1 MKLKSIA
8 RGLSLVLIVV
18 VAGCATGRDAAVE
31 SGERPLGAGFRY
43 SAYGPDWDPGPAYWL
58 RVGQEMAA
66 RFPGAVGETVWIV
79 GRLKGDGTLL
89 NFPVDGDHPLILGS
103 ETDENE
109 AALDLFDRHGFRVW
123 LQVEPGHAPVEKL
136 IHIVLDRYSHHPSVV
151 GIGVDVEWFESTEQ
165 PEGRAVTDAEARAWL
180 AAARKHDPEH
190 RLFLKHWEI
199 GKMPPTAREG
209 LLFIDDSQILPS
221 LQAMVDEFADW
232 GRAFAPAPVGFQYG
246 YPSDRPWWSTLD
258 DPPGD
263 IGRAILDRVPN
274 TEGLYWVD
282 FTVLDLFPPGP
293 DDRPPPEEAE
303 DTDEDLETQ

>member
-8 RGLSLVLIVV
+8 CGLSLVLIVV

-123 LQVEPGHAPVEKL
+123 LQVEPGHAPVEEL
-136 IHIVLDRYSHHPSVV
+136 IHLVLDRYSRHPSVV

-180 AAARKHDPEH
+180 AAAREHDLDY

-232 GRAFAPAPVGFQYG
+232 GRAFAPAPVAFQYG
-246 YPSDRPWWSTLD
+246 YPSDKPWWSELD

-263 IGRAILDRVPN
+263 IGDAILVRVPN

-282 FTVLDLFPPGP
+282 FTVLDLFPPQEGEGSP
-293 DDRPPPEEAE
+293 
-303 DTDEDLETQ
+303 

>member
-1 MKLKSIA
+1 MRRTA
-8 RGLSLVLIVV
+8 RASGVMAILCTMVI
-18 VAGCATGRDAAVE
+18 VAGCATARREAVE
-31 SGERPLGAGFRY
+31 ERPVVGAGFRY

-79 GRLKGDGTLL
+79 GRLKGDGALL
-89 NFPVDGDHPLILGS
+89 NFPVDGVDPLILGS

-123 LQVEPGHAPVEKL
+123 LQVEPGHAPVEEL
-136 IHIVLDRYSHHPSVV
+136 INIVLDRYSRHPSVV

-180 AAARKHDPEH
+180 AAAREHDPDY

-221 LQAMVDEFADW
+221 LEAMVDEFADW

-246 YPSDRPWWSTLD
+246 YPSDRPWWSKLD

-263 IGRAILDRVPN
+263 VGQAILDRVPN

-282 FTVLDLFPPGP
+282 FTVLDLFPPQAGEGSP
-293 DDRPPPEEAE
+293 
-303 DTDEDLETQ
+303 

>member
-8 RGLSLVLIVV
+8 RGLILTLVVV
-18 VAGCATGRDAAVE
+18 VAACATGRDADVE
-31 SGERPLGAGFRY
+31 SDGRPLGAGFRY

-79 GRLKGDGTLL
+79 GRLKGDGALL
-89 NFPVDGDHPLILGS
+89 NFPVDGDYPLILGS
-103 ETDENE
+103 ESDENE

-123 LQVEPGHAPVEKL
+123 LQVEPGHAPVEEL
-136 IHIVLDRYSHHPSVV
+136 IHIVLDRYSRHPSVV

-180 AAARKHDPEH
+180 AAAREHDPDY

-232 GRAFAPAPVGFQYG
+232 GRAFAPAPVAFQYG
-246 YPSDRPWWSTLD
+246 YPSDKPWWSRLD

-263 IGRAILDRVPN
+263 IGDAILARVPN

-282 FTVLDLFPPGP
+282 FTVLDLFPPQAGEGSP
-293 DDRPPPEEAE
+293 
-303 DTDEDLETQ
+303 

>member
-8 RGLSLVLIVV
+8 RGLILTLVVV
-18 VAGCATGRDAAVE
+18 VAACATGRDADVE
-31 SGERPLGAGFRY
+31 SDGRPLGAGFRY

-79 GRLKGDGTLL
+79 GRLKGDGALL
-89 NFPVDGDHPLILGS
+89 NFPVDGDYPLILGS
-103 ETDENE
+103 ESDENE

-123 LQVEPGHAPVEKL
+123 LQVEPGHAPVEEL
-136 IHIVLDRYSHHPSVV
+136 IHIVLDRYSRHPSVV

-165 PEGRAVTDAEARAWL
+165 PEGRAVTDVEARAWL
-180 AAARKHDPEH
+180 AAAREHDPDY

-221 LQAMVDEFADW
+221 LEAMVDEFAEW

-246 YPSDRPWWSTLD
+246 YPSDRPWWSELD

-263 IGRAILDRVPN
+263 IGHAILARAPN

-282 FTVLDLFPPGP
+282 FTVLELFPPQAGEGS
-293 DDRPPPEEAE
+293 PP
-303 DTDEDLETQ
+303 